1 MTLSALHTDL
11 GSPDA
16 YSDGVPHQVFAELR
30 RREPMAWIEEPAG
43 DGFDGG
49 PGFWAV
55 TRYEDVM
62 TVSKN
67 PDVFSSHKGAS
78 FLRDQRPQD
87 LAALQ
92 QMMLNLDPPDHS
104 QMRSIVSKVF
114 TPKMVRGMVGSI
126 TAHAQ
131 AIVDALPDNGEIDLV
146 EHVSA
151 EMPLRVLADV
161 LGVPSEDR
169 HLLYDWTNR
178 MVGLDDPSYG
188 GREAFLSAFIEM
200 FKYSSAQT
208 KAKRAEPGSDVWSL
222 IVNAEVDGARLST
235 EELNRFFQLLVIAG
249 NETTRN
255 LLTGFVLT
263 LSEHPD
269 ERSKLAADPALLPKA
284 IEEVLRFHSP
294 VIQFRRTVTRE
305 TELGGKRL
313 QEGQK
318 VVMFYVSANRDEAQF
333 EAPDEFRV
341 DRGAANHVAF
351 GAGTHFCLGN
361 SLARLEAKVLLE
373 TLFARFP
380 DWRVT
385 GPPDRFRSNFIN
397 GIKKLPV
404 HLRKATS

>member
-11 GSPDA
+11 GSPDT
-16 YSDGVPHQVFAELR
+16 YIHGVPHEVFADLR
-30 RREPMAWIEEPAG
+30 RHEPVAWIEEPAG
-43 DGFDGG
+43 EGFAGG

-55 TRYEDVM
+55 TRYDDVM

-67 PDVFSSHKGAS
+67 PDIFSSHKGAS

-114 TPKMVRGMVGSI
+114 TPKMVRGMLDSI
-126 TAHAQ
+126 ADHAR
-131 AIVDALPDNGEIDLV
+131 AIVDALPDDGEIDLV

-200 FKYSSAQT
+200 FKYSNAHT

-255 LLTGFVLT
+255 LLTG
-263 LSEHPD
+263 SSS
-269 ERSKLAADPALLPKA
+269 R
-284 IEEVLRFHSP
+284 
-294 VIQFRRTVTRE
+294 
-305 TELGGKRL
+305 
-313 QEGQK
+313 
-318 VVMFYVSANRDEAQF
+318 
-333 EAPDEFRV
+333 
-341 DRGAANHVAF
+341 
-351 GAGTHFCLGN
+351 
-361 SLARLEAKVLLE
+361 
-373 TLFARFP
+373 
-380 DWRVT
+380 
-385 GPPDRFRSNFIN
+385 
-397 GIKKLPV
+397 
-404 HLRKATS
+404 